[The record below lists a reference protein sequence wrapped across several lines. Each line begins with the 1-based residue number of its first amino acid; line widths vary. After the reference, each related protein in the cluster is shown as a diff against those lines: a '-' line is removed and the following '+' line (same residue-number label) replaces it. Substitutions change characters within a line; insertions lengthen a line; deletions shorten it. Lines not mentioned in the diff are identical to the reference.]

1 MYKMRKQ
8 AFVALMAVLAVAA
21 ARAQG
26 NLPYADDRP
35 IHFGFFL
42 GLNTMDFGTE
52 PSLLPQ
58 DDGRVY
64 LADVPS
70 LMPGFTAGIISDLRL
85 NRYFNL
91 RFSPSI
97 NFTERR
103 LAYRVKDD
111 PAAGTYGT
119 NVMSIPLMLPLHVKY
134 SAERL
139 HNFRPYV
146 LAGGGVSFECA
157 RDKERDILLKPFDYY
172 VEVGTGCDIY
182 FPFFKFA
189 PELRFAIGF
198 NNVLTPIPQRDPG
211 SYDPRFT
218 RALDR
223 LTTKTLT
230 LCFNFE

>member
-1 MYKMRKQ
+1 MHKIRKH
-8 AFVALMAVLAVAA
+8 AFAILLAVLSLAA

-35 IHFGFFL
+35 LHFGFFL

-52 PSLLPQ
+52 LSRLPQ
-58 DDGRVY
+58 DDGRIY
-64 LADVPS
+64 LADVPG
-70 LMPGFTAGIISDLRL
+70 LMPGFTAGIIGDLRL

-103 LAYRVKDD
+103 LVYRVEDD
-111 PAAGTYGT
+111 PAVGILTT
-119 NVMSIPLMLPLHVKY
+119 TTMSIPIMLPLHVKY

-157 RDKERDILLKPFDYY
+157 RDRERDILLKPFDYY

-198 NNVLTPIPQRDPG
+198 NNMLTPIDQRDPG

-218 RALDR
+218 RALNR
-223 LTTKTLT
+223 LTSKTLT